1 MKRKIETAIERL
13 AAIEFAAGVDMNK
26 VVSNYYKRLEKL
38 KHGKGETAEQ
48 SGQACEQA
56 CRKVSVLRG
65 TSGRVHL

>member
-38 KHGKGETAEQ
+38 KHGKGETAAQ

-56 CRKVSVLRG
+56 CRKVSVL
-65 TSGRVHL
+65 